1 MNHSEPPEYLAFLE
15 AYPEE
20 TQILA
25 RALRQNLLDI
35 LPAVNEFIYD
45 ATNTVGS
52 GFSLTERKQ
61 DHFLHLPTYTKY
73 VNIGFNQGAFLNDPE
88 NRLQGNGSKIRH
100 IKLTKETDLEDPYI
114 IDLINQAIT
123 HAPQSDKSPSGKIE
137 IIVMN
142 GPKRRPAK

>member
-1 MNHSEPPEYLAFLE
+1 MNHPEPPEYLEFLE
-15 AYPEE
+15 AYPQE
-20 TQILA
+20 TQTLA
-25 RALRQNLLDI
+25 RVLRQKLLDL

-73 VNIGFNQGAFLNDPE
+73 VNLGFNQGALLNDPE
-88 NRLQGNGSKIRH
+88 NRLQGKGAKIRH
-100 IKLTKETDLEDPYI
+100 IKLTSESSLDDPYL
-114 IDLINQAIT
+114 IDLINQAIA
-123 HAPQSDKSPSGKIE
+123 HAPKSDVPPSGKIE